1 MKQTRVWERTDT
13 QTERHEK
20 KKKKFEISLYQDANI
35 SANNEYLSLSSF
47 LRYRFYNN
55 ALHFSL
61 SLSLSLTTNVWLE
74 FFFVRVHHFFDKLLC
89 VIL

>member
-13 QTERHEK
+13 QTERHDK

-61 SLSLSLTTNVWLE
+61 SLSLSNDECLAGI
-74 FFFVRVHHFFDKLLC
+74 LLRTSASF
-89 VIL
+89 L

>member
-1 MKQTRVWERTDT
+1 MCVRMKQTRVWERTDT

-61 SLSLSLTTNVWLE
+61 SLSLSNDECLAGI
-74 FFFVRVHHFFDKLLC
+74 LLRTSASF
-89 VIL
+89 L

>member
-1 MKQTRVWERTDT
+1 VRAYETNASVGEDRHTDT
-13 QTERHEK
+13 KK

-35 SANNEYLSLSSF
+35 SANNEYLSLHF
-47 LRYRFYNN
+47 CDIDFTTMRYT
-55 ALHFSL
+55 